1 MGLSKRFDPRLPP
14 SLHEPVSPACWF
26 RVCKGRPVST
36 TPAPTVAD
44 PAAKVAALLA
54 RFSTA
59 EKIAFLHQHQPAVD
73 RLGLAGFHTGCEALH
88 GVAWI
93 GRATVFPQAV
103 GLGATWDRD
112 LLRRVG
118 EAVSTEVRAFRQDRA
133 AVQNSAVYE
142 KHAMVSL
149 NVWAPVVNPLR
160 DPRWGRNEE
169 GLSEDPYATAELAT
183 AYCRGLRGDHPAIW
197 RTAPVLKHFLAY
209 NVETERDVLNVEV
222 PARVL
227 HEYELPAFRGP
238 IEAGVAAGVMPAYNL
253 TNGIPNHV
261 HPLINEVLRAW
272 NPELVVC
279 SDAQAP
285 SNLVETEKF
294 FPSHVE
300 SHAAALK
307 AGVDSYTDNDADAR
321 PTIERF
327 TAALAQGLITE
338 ADIDAAVGR
347 VLALRARTGEFEPQ
361 FDPYAGI
368 RAEVVASAE
377 HGALAL
383 EAAKASVV
391 LLKNEGGALPL
402 AEPDDAARVGSV
414 AVIGHLGQ
422 RVLTDW
428 YSGTLPYSVTIAD
441 GLRTKLG
448 ESAVTAV
455 DGADV
460 VRLRSGQHEFGPF
473 LHNDWGTSVQCPV
486 PVHTLQSVESG
497 KYLSLTGEEDRQVA
511 AVAPTPDGW
520 FVKELWELHPVG
532 GAEGAEQF
540 AIRSNANHSRR
551 FVRVDE
557 AGGLV
562 ADAESARDAAR
573 FTLELLT
580 SGTHEAIAAATAAD
594 RAVVV
599 VGNDPHINGRET
611 IDRDGLALPA
621 RQEALLRAVCE
632 ANPDTVLIVVSSYP
646 YAIGWAAG
654 HVPAILWT
662 SHGGQELGT
671 AVAEV
676 LTGGYNPAG
685 RLPQTWYATDAD
697 LPAPDDYDVIG
708 SQWTYQY
715 SPREHLYPFGHGLS
729 YTTFGYTDPAVTV
742 ALDAGGPAA
751 GNGAGTF
758 TITVEVT
765 VTNTGGAIGE
775 EVAQLYSRALDA
787 CVPTPLRL
795 LQGFARVRLEP
806 GESRAVSFTVP
817 GIRLAHWSEEHG
829 GFVGEPG
836 DYEFAVGGS
845 STDLPA
851 TVTVPCGRSVVHYK

>member
-1 MGLSKRFDPRLPP
+1 M
-14 SLHEPVSPACWF
+14 
-26 RVCKGRPVST
+26 ST
-36 TPAPTVAD
+36 TPASPTVAD
-44 PAAKVAALLA
+44 PAAKVAELLA
-54 RFSTA
+54 RLSTA

-73 RLGLAGFHTGCEALH
+73 RLGLAAFHTGCEALH

-112 LLRRVG
+112 LVRRVG
-118 EAVSTEVRAFRQDRA
+118 EAVSTEVRAFRQDPT
-133 AVQNSAVYE
+133 AVQNSGLFE
-142 KHAMVSL
+142 KHTMVSL
-149 NVWAPVVNPLR
+149 NVWAPVVNLLR

-169 GLSEDPYATAELAT
+169 GYSEDPYATAELAT

-209 NVETERDVLNVEV
+209 NVETQRDVMNVDV
-222 PARVL
+222 PPRVL

-238 IEAGVAAGVMPAYNL
+238 IEAGVVAGVMPGYNL

-261 HPLINEVLRAW
+261 HPLINEALRAW
-272 NPELVVC
+272 KPELMVC

-285 SNLVETEKF
+285 SNLVDTEKY
-294 FPSHVE
+294 FPNHVE

-307 AGVDSYTDNDADAR
+307 AGVDSYTDNNADSQ

-347 VLALRARTGEFEPQ
+347 VLALRARTGEFDPSA
-361 FDPYAGI
+361 DPYAGI
-368 RAEVVASAE
+368 RGDVVASAE

-383 EAAKASVV
+383 EAAKASIV
-391 LLKNEGGALPL
+391 LLKNERGELPL
-402 AEPDDAARVGSV
+402 NSTLPSHETGSV

-448 ESAVTAV
+448 AQAVTAA

-460 VRLRSGQHEFGPF
+460 VQLRAEGTQFGPF

-486 PVHTLQSVESG
+486 PVHTFQSVENG
-497 KYLSLTGEEDRQVA
+497 KYLSLTGETDQEVA
-511 AVAPTPDGW
+511 AVAQTPDGW
-520 FVKELWELHPVG
+520 FVKELWELHPV
-532 GAEGAEQF
+532 EGTDHLV
-540 AIRSNANHSRR
+540 IRSNANHSLKY
-551 FVRVDE
+551 VRVDE
-557 AGGLV
+557 TGNLV
-562 ADAESARDAAR
+562 ADAESAQDATR

-580 SGTHEAIAAATAAD
+580 SGVHEAVAAASAAD
-594 RAVVV
+594 RAIVVL
-599 VGNDPHINGRET
+599 GNDPHINGRET

-621 RQEALLRAVCE
+621 QQDALLRAVYE
-632 ANPDTVLIVVSSYP
+632 ANPNTVLIVVSSYP
-646 YAIGWAAG
+646 YALGWAASR
-654 HVPAILWT
+654 VPAILWT

-676 LTGGYNPAG
+676 LTGGHNPAG

-697 LPAPDDYDVIG
+697 LPAPDDYDIIG

-715 SPREHLYPFGHGLS
+715 SRREHLYPFGHGLS
-729 YTTFGYTDPAVTV
+729 YTTFAYTEPVVTV
-742 ALDAGGPAA
+742 SAQDGQDS
-751 GNGAGTF
+751 F
-758 TITVEVT
+758 SVTVDVT
-765 VTNTGGAIGE
+765 VTNTGDRAGE
-775 EVAQLYSRALDA
+775 EVAQLYSHALDA
-787 CVPTPLRL
+787 SVPTPLRR
-795 LQGFARVRLEP
+795 LQGFARFRLEP
-806 GESRAVSFTVP
+806 GESRSVSFEVP
-817 GIRLAHWSEEHG
+817 GSGLAHWSEEHG
-829 GFVGEPG
+829 GPVGEPG

-845 STDLPA
+845 SADLPA
-851 TVTVPCGRSVVHYK
+851 TVIAPLGRSGRVYK

>member
-1 MGLSKRFDPRLPP
+1 
-14 SLHEPVSPACWF
+14 
-26 RVCKGRPVST
+26 VST
-36 TPAPTVAD
+36 TPASPTVAD
-44 PAAKVAALLA
+44 PAAKVAELLA
-54 RFSTA
+54 RLSTA

-73 RLGLAGFHTGCEALH
+73 RLGLAAFHTGCEALH

-112 LLRRVG
+112 LVRRVG
-118 EAVSTEVRAFRQDRA
+118 EAVSTEVRAFRQDPT
-133 AVQNSAVYE
+133 AVQNSGLFE
-142 KHAMVSL
+142 KHTMVSL
-149 NVWAPVVNPLR
+149 NVWAPVVNLLR

-169 GLSEDPYATAELAT
+169 GYSEDPYATAELAT

-209 NVETERDVLNVEV
+209 NVETQRDVMNVDV
-222 PARVL
+222 PPRVL

-238 IEAGVAAGVMPAYNL
+238 IEAGVVAGVMPGYNL

-261 HPLINEVLRAW
+261 HPLINEALRAW
-272 NPELVVC
+272 KPELMVC

-285 SNLVETEKF
+285 SNLVDTEKY
-294 FPSHVE
+294 FPNHVE

-307 AGVDSYTDNDADAR
+307 AGVDSYTDNNADSQ

-347 VLALRARTGEFEPQ
+347 VLALRARTGEFDPSA
-361 FDPYAGI
+361 DPYAGI
-368 RAEVVASAE
+368 RGDVVASAE

-383 EAAKASVV
+383 EAAKASIV
-391 LLKNEGGALPL
+391 LLKNERGELPL
-402 AEPDDAARVGSV
+402 NSTLPSHETGSV

-448 ESAVTAV
+448 AQAVTAA

-460 VRLRSGQHEFGPF
+460 VQLRAEGTQFGPF

-486 PVHTLQSVESG
+486 PVHTFQSVENG
-497 KYLSLTGEEDRQVA
+497 KYLSLTGETDQEVA
-511 AVAPTPDGW
+511 AVAQTPDGW
-520 FVKELWELHPVG
+520 FVKELWELHPV
-532 GAEGAEQF
+532 EGTDHLV
-540 AIRSNANHSRR
+540 IRSNANHSLKY
-551 FVRVDE
+551 VRVDE
-557 AGGLV
+557 TGNLV
-562 ADAESARDAAR
+562 ADAESAQDATR

-580 SGTHEAIAAATAAD
+580 SGVHEAVAAASAAD
-594 RAVVV
+594 RAIVVL
-599 VGNDPHINGRET
+599 GNDPHINGRET

-621 RQEALLRAVCE
+621 QQDALLRAVYE
-632 ANPDTVLIVVSSYP
+632 ANPNTVLIVVSSYP
-646 YAIGWAAG
+646 YALGWAASR
-654 HVPAILWT
+654 VPAILWT

-676 LTGGYNPAG
+676 LTGGHNPAG

-697 LPAPDDYDVIG
+697 LPAPDDYDIIG

-715 SPREHLYPFGHGLS
+715 SRREHLYPFGHGLS
-729 YTTFGYTDPAVTV
+729 YTTFAYTEPVVTV
-742 ALDAGGPAA
+742 SAQDGQDS
-751 GNGAGTF
+751 F
-758 TITVEVT
+758 SVTVDVT
-765 VTNTGGAIGE
+765 VTNTGDRAGE
-775 EVAQLYSRALDA
+775 EVAQLYSHALDA
-787 CVPTPLRL
+787 SVPTPLRR
-795 LQGFARVRLEP
+795 LQGFARFRLEP
-806 GESRAVSFTVP
+806 GESRSVSFEVP
-817 GIRLAHWSEEHG
+817 GSGLAHWSEEHG
-829 GFVGEPG
+829 GPVGEPG

-845 STDLPA
+845 SADLPA
-851 TVTVPCGRSVVHYK
+851 TVIAPLGRSGRVYK